1 MTGDRF
7 QLIKCEAVRG
17 IVSLY
22 HFKEEGQHIET
33 MIS

>member
-7 QLIKCEAVRG
+7 ELIKREA
-17 IVSLY
+17 IKETVSLY
-22 HFKEEGQHIET
+22 HFKEVGQHIET